1 MKKSIKG
8 LCDYFG
14 SNPRTL
20 SKIRKKLSF
29 VNEIFYITDKLSSNF
44 LNKIKERPMYKK
56 VFMARSVDYILIS
69 FRW

>member
-8 LCDYFG
+8 LYDYFG
-14 SNPRTL
+14 SNLRTL

-29 VNEIFYITDKLSSNF
+29 FNERFYNTDKVSTNF

-69 FRW
+69 SRW